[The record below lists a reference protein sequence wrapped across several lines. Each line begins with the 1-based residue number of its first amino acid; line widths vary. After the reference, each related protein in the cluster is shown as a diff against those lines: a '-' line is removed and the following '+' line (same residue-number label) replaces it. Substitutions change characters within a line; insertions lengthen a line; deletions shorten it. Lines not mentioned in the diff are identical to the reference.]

1 MKWFTSNFTVGCLR
15 CQVSYV
21 CKNPNNEYPMFNHRI
36 DEGFTE
42 LRSQVSLS
50 LMTPMIVP
58 GDDTLTPPE
67 PEPGQLIPAPSE
79 QLSRDRDWH

>member
-1 MKWFTSNFTVGCLR
+1 M
-15 CQVSYV
+15 Y
-21 CKNPNNEYPMFNHRI
+21 KNPNNEYPMFNHCI

-42 LRSQVSLS
+42 LRSQVALS
-50 LMTPMIVP
+50 LMTLMIVP

-67 PEPGQLIPAPSE
+67 PEPEQLIPAASE